1 MKHLISIITPTFN
14 CENHIYECLSSVR
27 SQNLSEIVKHIVVDG
42 ESTDKTLE
50 IVRDFKDVDLIS
62 EPDLGQSDAFN
73 KGIAYSNSQWIII
86 LDGDDILTPGSLNR
100 YINSI
105 KNYNPDIV
113 YGHQNFIDENSNI
126 IKTNTSIIYKKEFI
140 LSGLF
145 IPPSSGLCFRASILK
160 NNLFDINHHYNMDTE
175 WFLRYQ
181 GKLQSKVISYPTSG
195 FRVWSGSKTFSLS
208 NAFSNK
214 LEDNSK
220 KDEITKERIILYE
233 KYYAPYQETV
243 SKKFKFYKIKS
254 ALIYCDFILNK
265 LIMKLR
271 FILISK
277 FID

>member
-62 EPDLGQSDAFN
+62 EPDFGQSDAFN
-73 KGIAYSNSQWIII
+73 KGIAYSKSEWILI
-86 LDGDDILTPGSLNR
+86 LDGDDILLPGSLNR
-100 YINSI
+100 YINAL

-113 YGHQNFIDENSNI
+113 YGHQNFIDENSKI

-140 LSGLF
+140 LNDLF
-145 IPPSSGLCFRASILK
+145 IPPSSGLCFKASILK
-160 NNLFDINHHYNMDTE
+160 NNLFDIDHHYNMDTE
-175 WFLRYQ
+175 WFLRYE
-181 GKLQSKVISYPTSG
+181 GKLKSRVIPYATSG

-214 LEDNSK
+214 LENNPQ

-233 KYYAPYQETV
+233 KFYAPYHEAL
-243 SKKFKFYKIKS
+243 SKKFNFYKFKLV
-254 ALIYCDFILNK
+254 LIYLDFILNK
-265 LIMKLR
+265 LKMKLR